1 MLDLSST
8 SFFVPIIHKNSPIA
22 YSIISDIHWY
32 HKVAKHS
39 GVETL
44 MRYVLQKVYIIERRS
59 LMKQI
64 RKRCEQCRH
73 LLKICINIA
82 MGPILKYNLTIAPP
96 FYISQVD
103 LAGPFK
109 AYSLHNKR
117 ATIKN
122 WLAVFCCSTTST
134 TNIKVMDTYDSNSF
148 ILAFTRFSCEVGY
161 PKILLL
167 DEGSQLIK
175 GCKNMKLNFQ
185 DIRHQLHVNVNV
197 EFELCPV
204 GGHSMN
210 GRVERK
216 IKEIKGS
223 ITKSLENERISLLQ
237 WETLVS
243 KIANTINDLPL
254 ALGNITSQFE
264 NMDLL
269 TPNRLRLGRN
279 NDQSPIGPMM
289 VINNPE
295 KFLFTNEK
303 LFNTWF
309 ECWLISY
316 VPKLMHHPKWFQT
329 DRDVKVGDVILFSK
343 KENQL
348 SSTYQYGMISDLP
361 RSSDD
366 KIRKATVRYR
376 NSTEAVD
383 RFTNRAV
390 RQLIV
395 IHPVDELNMMEELGQ
410 IATFADMQHKLNT

>member
-1 MLDLSST
+1 MTKDGTDNVNINTPSTSFTQPILSKHENYFYQKATEEVKEFSKPSKYEKISSEKEKMFYCTGRILPNQDIQHTGNPTDIMLDLSLT

-44 MRYVLQKVYIIERRS
+44 MRYVLQKVYVIEGRS

-64 RKRCEQCRH
+64 RKRCERCRY
-73 LLKICINIA
+73 LLKRCINVA
-82 MGPILKYNLTIAPP
+82 MGPISKYNLTIAPP
-96 FYISQVD
+96 FYITQVD

-109 AYSLHNKR
+109 AYSSHNKR
-117 ATIKN
+117 ETIKI

-185 DIRHQLHVNVNV
+185 DIRPQLHVNVNV
-197 EFELCPV
+197 EFELCSV
-204 GGHSMN
+204 GRHNMN

-216 IKEIKGS
+216 IREIKGS

-243 KIANTINDLPL
+243 EIANTINDSPL

-264 NMDLL
+264 NIDLQ
-269 TPNRLRLGRN
+269 TPN
-279 NDQSPIGPMM
+279 
-289 VINNPE
+289 
-295 KFLFTNEK
+295 
-303 LFNTWF
+303 
-309 ECWLISY
+309 
-316 VPKLMHHPKWFQT
+316 
-329 DRDVKVGDVILFSK
+329 
-343 KENQL
+343 
-348 SSTYQYGMISDLP
+348 
-361 RSSDD
+361 
-366 KIRKATVRYR
+366 
-376 NSTEAVD
+376 
-383 RFTNRAV
+383 
-390 RQLIV
+390 
-395 IHPVDELNMMEELGQ
+395 
-410 IATFADMQHKLNT
+410 